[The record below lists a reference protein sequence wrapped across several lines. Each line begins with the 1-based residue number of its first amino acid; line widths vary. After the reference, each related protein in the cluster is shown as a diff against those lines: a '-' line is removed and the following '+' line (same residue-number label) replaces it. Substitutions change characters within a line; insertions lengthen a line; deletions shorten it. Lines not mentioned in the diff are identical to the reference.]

1 MTPVIKVNNR
11 NKNLDFYRENLG
23 FKIWHEENAF
33 ADLGA
38 KSSREAKLILEESP
52 STRSRKVKGPKKLKK
67 IVIRVAEP
75 LEIEALLARGA
86 VFDRLF
92 RGPRGWAFESSSPE
106 GDVFLLHS
114 ERDLADLTES
124 EEHPDFEMPLDD
136 FTGLTDLSL
145 EKILIHTSDLEASKA
160 FYGKLFRNYSLLEF
174 VSVEGADLQVD
185 NDQTWDLVGLELR
198 PSEPLSLRGIQAD
211 LALLGIT
218 SFVNKRAT
226 FLTMKDPSGLDIT
239 FRP

>member
-11 NKNLDFYRENLG
+11 NRNLDFYRENLG

-38 KSSREAKLILEESP
+38 KSSQEAKLILEESP
-52 STRSRKVKGPKKLKK
+52 STRSRKVKGLKKLGRL
-67 IVIRVAEP
+67 VIKVAEP

-86 VFDRLF
+86 IFDRLF
-92 RGPRGWAFESSSPE
+92 RGTQGWAFESTSPE
-106 GDVFLLHS
+106 GDVFLLHG
-114 ERDLADLTES
+114 ENDMTQLTEID
-124 EEHPDFEMPLDD
+124 ERPEFKMPLEE
-136 FTGLTDLSL
+136 FSGLTDFSL
-145 EKILIHTSDLEASKA
+145 EKILIHTNDQQASQN
-160 FYGKLFRNYSLLEF
+160 FYGKLFSNYSLLEF
-174 VSVEGADLQVD
+174 VQVEGEDLQVA

-198 PSEPLSLRGIQAD
+198 PLEPLSLRGIQAD
-211 LALLGIT
+211 LALLGIK

-226 FLTMKDPSGLDIT
+226 FLTMKDPSGLDLT